1 MQYWSTARFKPSV
14 ILYKQSFKSQRT
26 YHSPTYSVFSQSSSL
41 AFPTHKQTL
50 SDSSLKYCK
59 SKHSPCSHSHLWVQ
73 ATDFLPDS
81 VLPTCC
87 QLFPHHSSQN
97 DPLKIYHVTP
107 KLRIFQTSMS
117 SYSKKATVLKIVF
130 QVHKTP
136 LPLTTKA
143 LTASPTF
150 FSSLT
155 YFNSYV
161 LPFLLKDPRYAEG
174 LRI

>member
-14 ILYKQSFKSQRT
+14 RPYKQFFKSQRT

-81 VLPTCC
+81 VLPTCS

-107 KLRIFQTSMS
+107 KLRIFQMS
-117 SYSKKATVLKIVF
+117 INSYSKRSQSPKNCLPGSQDSPATNP
-130 QVHKTP
+130 Q
-136 LPLTTKA
+136 
-143 LTASPTF
+143 
-150 FSSLT
+150 SSDLL
-155 YFNSYV
+155 SY
-161 LPFLLKDPRYAEG
+161 LFLLPHLFQFSCASFSP
-174 LRI
+174 